1 VHTISGHRRWLF
13 GISLLVLLVIAG
25 CSQSSTPAP
34 AAAPS
39 APQTAPQTAPPD
51 TLASVHRAGALRVC
65 STGDYRPFT
74 YLDPATGQWSGID
87 VDLARNMA
95 QQLGVHLDLVHT
107 TWGTLLA
114 DLTGGRCDAAMGGI
128 SVTADRA
135 AKATFSAPYLVDGKA
150 PIARCADASRFQ
162 TLAEID
168 QPGVRVIVNPGGT
181 NASYAHATLKR
192 ATIVDYADNNTI
204 FNQLLDNHADLML
217 TDASETRWQAAQH
230 PGQLCAVNPDH
241 PFTTAPKAYLLSY
254 GDTAFQQWVD
264 QWLKTAQSDGTY
276 QRISKP
282 WTG

>member
-1 VHTISGHRRWLF
+1 VDTASRQRRRLF
-13 GISLLVLLVIAG
+13 GISLLVLLVLAG
-25 CSQSSTPAP
+25 CGSSTP
-34 AAAPS
+34 
-39 APQTAPQTAPPD
+39 TAPPPAAPAPQAD

-74 YLDPATGQWSGID
+74 YLDPATGRWSGID
-87 VDLARNMA
+87 VDLARDMA
-95 QQLGVHLDLVHT
+95 QKLGVRLDLVHT
-107 TWGTLLA
+107 TWATLLG
-114 DLTGGRCDAAMGGI
+114 DLTGGRCDAVMGGV
-128 SVTADRA
+128 SVTPDRA
-135 AKATFSAPYLVDGKA
+135 AMATFSAPYLVDGKA
-150 PIARCADASRFQ
+150 PITRCADAGRFR

-181 NASYAHATLKR
+181 NASYDHATLKR
-192 ATIVDYADNNTI
+192 ATIVEYPDNNTI

-217 TDASETRWQAAQH
+217 TDASETRYQAAQH

-241 PFTTAPKAYLLSY
+241 PFTTSPKAYLLPH

-276 QRISKP
+276 QRVSKP